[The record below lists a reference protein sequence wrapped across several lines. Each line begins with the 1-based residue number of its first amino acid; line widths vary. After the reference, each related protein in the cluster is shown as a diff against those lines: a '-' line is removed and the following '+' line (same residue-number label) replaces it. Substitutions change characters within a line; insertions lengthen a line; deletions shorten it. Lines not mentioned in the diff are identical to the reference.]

1 MRWRGRRPGAVTA
14 VILHR
19 LDGCSGG
26 ASCGLESNALVR
38 LRDDLAG
45 RLEMTELRVKG
56 AGSVRDDPVGEFPY
70 QPFFRRQRHLAAPR
84 VWRPLRPEDRLVDL
98 SRVVAAL
105 HVGQVERVERSV

>member
-14 VILHR
+14 VVLHR
-19 LDGCSGG
+19 RDGCSGG
-26 ASCGLESNALVR
+26 ASYGLERNALVR

-45 RLEMTELRVKG
+45 RLEVTELRVEG
-56 AGSVRDDPVGEFPY
+56 AGSVRDDPVGEIPY

-84 VWRPLRPEDRLVDL
+84 VWRSLRPEDRLVDL

-105 HVGQVERVERSV
+105 HVG